1 MSGVAV
7 AVQALK
13 IITLQKTLRYV
24 DLILRHP
31 KPSVGWKYRD
41 FVSPSHVGEDHPAR
55 LDTGISGMMDLVF
68 QLATG
73 RFRGC
78 FKHVAF
84 DVVLPAMID
93 APQTALFVTT
103 VKQRSPSVA
112 TVLVQEADSPPS
124 VAKSNEVLAEKSHAH
139 GRTIGIGNFLR
150 QQSRDPISPEQTT
163 HRGAGMH

>member
-1 MSGVAV
+1 
-7 AVQALK
+7 LK
-13 IITLQKTLRYV
+13 IITLQKTLRDV
-24 DLILRHP
+24 DLILRHS
-31 KPSVGWKYRD
+31 KPSVGGKYRD

-73 RFRGC
+73 RLRGG

-93 APQTALFVTT
+93 APQTGLFVAT
-103 VKQRSPSVA
+103 VKQRSPSMA
-112 TVLVQEADSPPS
+112 TVLVQQADSPLS
-124 VAKSNEVLAEKSHAH
+124 VTKSDEVLAEKSNSY

-150 QQSRDPISPEQTT
+150 QQSWDPISPEQTT